1 MHISEGALGIKL
13 YDANKTRGIV
23 SYSKLRLLV
32 TQSVLYYLLFIK
44 NSDNAEEVAIT

>member
-13 YDANKTRGIV
+13 CDANKTRGIA
-23 SYSKLRLLV
+23 SYLKSRLLV
-32 TQSVLYYLLFIK
+32 TESVLYYLLFIK